1 MRYLG
6 DLSEDQ
12 EITFLWNTTDA
23 SGASVTRTTDGAIKV
38 RRDDGTDCTGTS
50 VSDNEDTPDTGVH
63 ECVVNTSDGANYVVA
78 HDYSVWLD
86 GAVIDGQTVN
96 ACLAQFSIENRFSD
110 TQDVIV
116 ANKLDHLVAVADSD
130 DVADS
135 SIIAKLAASDGDW
148 SGFSAATDSLEAVRD
163 QGDGAWITATSVDLN
178 ADAITASVFDESTAF
193 PLVASDSG
201 ATQVARVGAD
211 GDTLETLSDQ
221 IDGTS
226 THDAAGVK
234 TAIEAGG
241 GSIALILA
249 DTNELQTNQG
259 DWLTATSVTVSDK
272 TGFVLAATGLDAVA
286 TTAPAGVAST
296 FREMVVQLWRRWFKR
311 TNLTKTGAGTG
322 TEKTYADNDVD
333 VLTTHAVTDDGEVQ
347 TREAAS

>member
-163 QGDGAWITATSVDLN
+163 QGDGAWITATSV
-178 ADAITASVFDESTAF
+178 
-193 PLVASDSG
+193 
-201 ATQVARVGAD
+201 
-211 GDTLETLSDQ
+211 
-221 IDGTS
+221 
-226 THDAAGVK
+226 
-234 TAIEAGG
+234 
-241 GSIALILA
+241 
-249 DTNELQTNQG
+249 
-259 DWLTATSVTVSDK
+259 TVSDK